1 VPGAIQEGVPDR
13 SEPLSQLW
21 TTRFAPAP
29 TGKLHLGHA
38 VNAVWVWGAARAFGG
53 RVILRIEDHDRI
65 RSRPEHEA
73 GILEDLAWLG
83 LEADETVPRQ
93 SERDE
98 RYAGVLADLEARGL
112 VYPCTCTRK
121 EIQAVTGRRGGELRY
136 PGTCRERGVDPEG
149 TPIRRLHL
157 PREEMTFH
165 DLLLGARRQVPA
177 EQCGD
182 LLLRDRDG
190 HWTYQLAVVVDDLD
204 QNVDVVIRGRDLLA
218 STGRQLQL
226 RALLDPEATDREGPR
241 FLHHRLV
248 RDPGGRKLSKSD
260 GDTGL
265 SELRAAGWSP
275 ERVLGEAARLGGIVE
290 EIGEKPALG
299 LDEIARK
306 MCEKPLPFSLS

>member
-1 VPGAIQEGVPDR
+1 MT
-13 SEPLSQLW
+13 W

-83 LEADETVPRQ
+83 LEADETAPRQ

-121 EIQAVTGRRGGELRY
+121 EIQAVTGRRSGELRY

-157 PREEMTFH
+157 PRMEMAFH

-226 RALLDPEATDREGPR
+226 RALLDPEATDREEPR

-290 EIGEKPALG
+290 EMGQPDQTDWEPALG

>member
-1 VPGAIQEGVPDR
+1 MPPWI
-13 SEPLSQLW
+13 
-21 TTRFAPAP
+21 TRFAPAP

-83 LEADETVPRQ
+83 LEADETAPRQ
-93 SERDE
+93 SEREE
-98 RYAGVLADLEARGL
+98 RYAGVLADLTARGL

-121 EIQAVTGRRGGELRY
+121 EIQAATGRRGGELRY
-136 PGTCRERGVDPEG
+136 PGTCRERGVDPEA
-149 TPIRRLHL
+149 TPIRRLRL
-157 PREEMTFH
+157 PREEMVFH
-165 DLLLGARRQVPA
+165 DLLLGKRRQVPA

-204 QNVDVVIRGRDLLA
+204 QGVDVIIRGRDLLA

-226 RALLDPEATDREGPR
+226 RALLQGGSEAPLPPPR

-248 RDPGGRKLSKSD
+248 RDPAGRKLSKSD

-265 SELRAAGWSP
+265 SELREAGWSP

-290 EIGEKPALG
+290 GPDGAPALG
-299 LDEIARK
+299 LDEIAER
-306 MCEKPLPFSLS
+306 MREKPLPFGLP

>member
-1 VPGAIQEGVPDR
+1 MPD
-13 SEPLSQLW
+13 W

-38 VNAVWVWGAARAFGG
+38 VAALWVWGTARAFGG
-53 RVILRIEDHDRI
+53 RVLLRIEDHDRI

-83 LEADETVPRQ
+83 LLADERAPNQ
-93 SERDE
+93 SEREE
-98 RYAGVLADLEARGL
+98 RYAGVLAGLGARGL

-121 EIQAVTGRRGGELRY
+121 EIQTATGRRGGELRY
-136 PGTCRERGVDPEG
+136 PGTCRERGVDPES

-157 PREEMTFH
+157 PREEQVFH
-165 DLLLGARRQVPA
+165 DLLLGERRQVPA

-182 LLLRDRDG
+182 LLLRDRDC

-204 QNVDVVIRGRDLLA
+204 QGVDVVIRGRDLLA

-226 RALLDPEATDREGPR
+226 RALLDPDAPPPR
-241 FLHHRLV
+241 YLHHRLV
-248 RDPGGRKLSKSD
+248 RNPDGRKLSKSK

-265 SELRAAGWSP
+265 AELRAAGWPP

-290 EIGEKPALG
+290 PPGSGGAEAPPLG
-299 LDEIARK
+299 IDEIAERIS
-306 MCEKPLPFSLS
+306 ERPLPFLLP

>member
-1 VPGAIQEGVPDR
+1 
-13 SEPLSQLW
+13 
-21 TTRFAPAP
+21 
-29 TGKLHLGHA
+29 
-38 VNAVWVWGAARAFGG
+38 
-53 RVILRIEDHDRI
+53 
-65 RSRPEHEA
+65 
-73 GILEDLAWLG
+73 
-83 LEADETVPRQ
+83 
-93 SERDE
+93 
-98 RYAGVLADLEARGL
+98 
-112 VYPCTCTRK
+112 
-121 EIQAVTGRRGGELRY
+121 
-136 PGTCRERGVDPEG
+136 
-149 TPIRRLHL
+149 
-157 PREEMTFH
+157 MTFH

-226 RALLDPEATDREGPR
+226 RALLDPDATDREGPR
-241 FLHHRLV
+241 FLHQRLV

-290 EIGEKPALG
+290 EMGQPDQTDWEPALG